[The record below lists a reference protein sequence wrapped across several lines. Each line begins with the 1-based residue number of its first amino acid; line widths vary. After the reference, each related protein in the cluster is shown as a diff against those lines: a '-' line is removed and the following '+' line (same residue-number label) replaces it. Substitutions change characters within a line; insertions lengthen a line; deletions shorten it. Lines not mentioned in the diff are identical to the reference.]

1 MRGPH
6 GISARSAET
15 EFAELAPTYAISM
28 RFPYAISARS
38 AETEF
43 AKLAAAY
50 AISMR
55 FPNAISARSAE
66 TEFAKLAPAYLAAGS
81 RKIDRFDKRATGGD
95 GNFFAA
101 VSPSRCLIHFPRGRP
116 RGAKREAGGNPG
128 S

>member
-1 MRGPH
+1 
-6 GISARSAET
+6 
-15 EFAELAPTYAISM
+15 M

-38 AETEF
+38 AETAF

-81 RKIDRFDKRATGGD
+81 RKIDRRGNQMDKAGGD
-95 GNFFAA
+95 EEIESTKGPRGTTET
-101 VSPSRCLIHFPRGRP
+101 SLRPFPRH
-116 RGAKREAGGNPG
+116 AV
-128 S
+128 